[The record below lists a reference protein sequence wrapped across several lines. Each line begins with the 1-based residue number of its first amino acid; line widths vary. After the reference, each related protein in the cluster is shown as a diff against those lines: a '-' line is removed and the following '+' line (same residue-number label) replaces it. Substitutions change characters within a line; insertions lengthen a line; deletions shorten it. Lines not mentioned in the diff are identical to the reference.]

1 MHAGCPQEEDIPW
14 VNGAGEEV
22 LVSRSF
28 YRAQV
33 VAYSDKAC
41 WCKEKKQRVTEYD
54 AIYWYLH
61 QYAINV
67 AKTEDTLFDVHDAAK
82 RVQAE
87 KKIKGGT
94 MKEGKMTIPQ
104 FMLFCVAERKAAAVA
119 AKAEAAAKA
128 AAAAEAQEVEGEGG
142 AEDEAG

>member
-54 AIYWYLH
+54 AVYWYLH

-67 AKTEDTLFDVHDAAK
+67 AKTENTLFDVHDAAK
-82 RVQAE
+82 RVQVE
-87 KKIKGGT
+87 KKNQGWDD
-94 MKEGKMTIPQ
+94 
-104 FMLFCVAERKAAAVA
+104 
-119 AKAEAAAKA
+119 
-128 AAAAEAQEVEGEGG
+128 EGG
-142 AEDEAG
+142 QNDHPAVHVVLRSGAQGSSGCSQGRGSSKGSSSSRSTGGGG

>member
-1 MHAGCPQEEDIPW
+1 MFTMQQSG
-14 VNGAGEEV
+14 
-22 LVSRSF
+22 
-28 YRAQV
+28 YRL
-33 VAYSDKAC
+33 
-41 WCKEKKQRVTEYD
+41 R
-54 AIYWYLH
+54 
-61 QYAINV
+61 
-67 AKTEDTLFDVHDAAK
+67 
-82 RVQAE
+82 

-128 AAAAEAQEVEGEGG
+128 AAAAAQEVEGEGG